1 MTSFTHMLLA
11 AAVLLLQQQWV
22 QRFSCNALSFHRDP
36 SAAAAT
42 AAAAATLAATTQLS
56 NVDLLA
62 KPRHCPSVGPQQQ
75 QQRLQKQRRS
85 AAAFLGPHAAAAP
98 LQHAASSA
106 FFSGAAVP
114 AAAAAAANAST
125 VNLIGATLVEVA
137 AAPAAAAAAGAAAA
151 DLPFRIG
158 HGYDL
163 HRLSTNP
170 KEMTG
175 PLILS
180 GVSFAPEIPAAA
192 GSAEAKQQQ
201 SEATAAAAEG
211 AAGEVQRGD
220 SFLSVASSG
229 FRRLLQYSASVASSI
244 SSSSSSSKSNKS
256 NLGVGVVAHSDG
268 DVVLHA
274 AADAVFAAAGAA
286 DIGQQ
291 FPDTAA
297 ENKGRNSREFVAAA
311 VAAAAAAGYTVAQVD
326 VTLMLQRPRIS
337 SKKQQMIDTLAAAL
351 GISSSKVSLKAKT
364 GEGVGPVGRGE
375 AVECHA
381 VALLQRQ
388 ATDAAPEAAAAAAE
402 AAED

>member
-1 MTSFTHMLLA
+1 MTSFTQMLLA
-11 AAVLLLQQQWV
+11 AAVLLQQQQWV
-22 QRFSCNALSFHRDP
+22 QHFSCNALSFHRDP

-42 AAAAATLAATTQLS
+42 AAAAATLAATMQLPS
-56 NVDLLA
+56 IDLLA

-85 AAAFLGPHAAAAP
+85 SAAFIGPHAAAAP
-98 LQHAASSA
+98 LQHAAPSA
-106 FFSGAAVP
+106 YFSGAAIP
-114 AAAAAAANAST
+114 AAAAANAST
-125 VNLIGATLVEVA
+125 VKLIGPTPAALA
-137 AAPAAAAAAGAAAA
+137 AAPAAAAAAAGAAAA
-151 DLPFRIG
+151 ELPFRIG

-163 HRLSTNP
+163 HRLSSDP

-180 GVSFAPEIPAAA
+180 GVSFAPEAPAAA
-192 GSAEAKQQQ
+192 ESAEAKQQQ
-201 SEATAAAAEG
+201 PEATAAAAEG
-211 AAGEVQRGD
+211 AAGEVQRGHR
-220 SFLSVASSG
+220 FISVASSG
-229 FRRLLQYSASVASSI
+229 IRRLLQYGASVASSI
-244 SSSSSSSKSNKS
+244 SSSSSSSRSSNS
-256 NLGVGVVAHSDG
+256 YLGVVAHSDG

-311 VAAAAAAGYTVAQVD
+311 VAAAAAAGYTVAQMD

-351 GISSSKVSLKAKT
+351 GISSSRVSLKAKT

-388 ATDAAPEAAAAAAE
+388 VTGAAPDAAAAAAE
-402 AAED
+402 AAAD